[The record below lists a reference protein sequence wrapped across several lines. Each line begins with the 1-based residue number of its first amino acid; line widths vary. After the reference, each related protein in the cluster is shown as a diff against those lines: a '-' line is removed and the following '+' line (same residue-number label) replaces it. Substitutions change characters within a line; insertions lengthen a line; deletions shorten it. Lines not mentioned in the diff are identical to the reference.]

1 MRTKVR
7 KKQKLNLED
16 IRSKSRSVIK
26 KGWYQVERQ
35 LHRPR
40 NENKQSSNFN
50 FNYAKLIT
58 PVVIGVFIFLVIMWL
73 LGAMHS
79 VTLQAQTKNY
89 NLLTNGFDFDKA
101 GLAGL
106 NILKT
111 VKTQL
116 KPFEVFE
123 VFVASVIIGGLL
135 SQKFNFESQKV
146 AHGQKGNA
154 RFTTIK
160 ELEDTYVKVPDHSQ
174 RGLDPKKPSFKG
186 YGGFPIAHISPLLT
200 KHGYYFI
207 DTSTVHNLI
216 VGTSRSGKGETTIL
230 EQIDLVSRA
239 EKQSSLVVNDPKGE
253 LYVASVETLKKRGYD
268 VYELNLDDPNKG
280 IAFNPLQLIIRSWE
294 QGDVEGAMQL
304 VNSITY
310 SLYFDKQA
318 GQNKW
323 VNDGAQSA
331 VNGMIIA
338 LIEYC
343 MNPKNFDDHKT
354 HPEYITFVNIS
365 DMVNQLGQIDYINPA
380 DPYTQHNVLSEYFKH
395 LKQGSIAKKE
405 FGSTNFSGDKARGSI
420 FSTVVQKLDIFTLP
434 KNSRMTSMNTLEM
447 KSIGFPK
454 YLEFQLL
461 DQRLYGNLIKII
473 FRDEHHKKL
482 KTNEIRVSQKGFVEN
497 NFDVNLKSGSYV
509 EIQANVGKQ
518 RLSNTY
524 KLKIDSNVKDV
535 EVSQVSKQG
544 IRMENFKM
552 HYSDKPIAVF
562 MKIPDSDASNNLLAT
577 IFVNQLYTE
586 LSRQC
591 RLVQGGKTVRRV
603 QCIFDEFGS
612 MIPLQNMDQIMTV
625 SAGRNILF
633 TLVVQSY
640 SQLYSKY
647 GKEDGQVIK
656 ENCQNKCL
664 IMSTDSATNK
674 EFSEACGNRTIE
686 VNNISK
692 DKNGLAK
699 NISVSLDKVPL
710 ILPERLEHLAGGER
724 LVLRPLTRMNKWGW
738 AVTSHPIFNTGKT
751 LMPFAHTFLSDD
763 FNPKTNP
770 DLVEKIDAHASL
782 DLKSLEIDWGKW
794 LNWTD
799 QVPVQQDDGTT
810 RIEEQNLALQAYNQY
825 RQSNPS
831 AESSNEPSKEENES
845 TNVDNASQAAESE
858 IESELAASLNAATQ
872 DNEDEDKVPSYIL
885 TWVKKHEAELT
896 YDTIADML
904 TKAKNLDTANS
915 VDFTNLIYKDEK
927 LKDQQAKANDL
938 VQEFSKI
945 FNNNY
950 QDK

>member
-1 MRTKVR
+1 MRTKKR
-7 KKQKLNLED
+7 KPQINLRNIGYKGEEF
-16 IRSKSRSVIK
+16 IK

-35 LHRPR
+35 LHRPK
-40 NENKQSSNFN
+40 NENKQFRNN
-50 FNYAKLIT
+50 KFNYTKLIT
-58 PVVIGVFIFLVIMWL
+58 TLVIGIFIFLVLMWL
-73 LGAMHS
+73 LGAFHNIM
-79 VTLQAQTKNY
+79 LQTKNKNY
-89 NLLTNGFDFDKA
+89 NLFTNGLDLDKA

-111 VKTQL
+111 QL
-116 KPFEVFE
+116 KTMEVLEVFA
-123 VFVASVIIGGLL
+123 ASVIIGGLL
-135 SQKFNFESQKV
+135 SQKFHFESQKV

-154 RFTTIK
+154 RFTTIN

-174 RGLDPKKPSFKG
+174 PGLDPKKPSFKG
-186 YGGFPIAHISPLLT
+186 FGGFPIAHINRLGLTRKFPFIT

-239 EKQSSLVVNDPKGE
+239 EKQSSLVLNDPKGE
-253 LYVASVETLKKRGYD
+253 LYVASVNTLRKRGYD

-343 MNPKNFDDHKT
+343 MNPENFEDKKT

-365 DMVNQLGQIDYINPA
+365 DLVNQLGQIDYINPS

-454 YLEFQLL
+454 YLEFKLL
-461 DQRLYGNLIKII
+461 DQRLYGELIKIN
-473 FRDEHHKKL
+473 FRDKNNKKL

-497 NFDVNLKSGSYV
+497 NFDVNLQTGSLV
-509 EIQANVGKQ
+509 EIESTVEHR
-518 RLSNTY
+518 RLKTVF
-524 KLKIDSNVKDV
+524 KLKINPKVKKV
-535 EVSQVSKQG
+535 EAVQVGKPEIKMQ
-544 IRMENFKM
+544 NFKM

-664 IMSTDSATNK
+664 IMSTDAATNK
-674 EFSEACGNRTIE
+674 EFSEACGNKTIE
-686 VNNISK
+686 TSNISK
-692 DKNGLAK
+692 DQNGLAK
-699 NISVSLDKVPL
+699 NVSVSVDKVPL

-738 AVTSHPIFNTGKT
+738 AVVSHPIFNTGKT

-763 FNPKTNP
+763 FDPKTNP
-770 DLVEKIDAHASL
+770 DLVEKIDAHANIN
-782 DLKSLEIDWGKW
+782 LKTLEIDWSKW
-794 LNWTD
+794 LTWTEKVTKED
-799 QVPVQQDDGTT
+799 EDGNTVV
-810 RIEEQNLALQAYNQY
+810 EEENLALQAYNQY
-825 RQSNPS
+825 RQNDVSVKEA
-831 AESSNEPSKEENES
+831 AENAKEEQEMKKSLEEERNQIPLFITNWLTEHEGDISNETKEAILNE
-845 TNVDNASQAAESE
+845 AQK
-858 IESELAASLNAATQ
+858 LNDLPNDQ
-872 DNEDEDKVPSYIL
+872 KPNS
-885 TWVKKHEAELT
+885 
-896 YDTIADML
+896 IAFI
-904 TKAKNLDTANS
+904 NI
-915 VDFTNLIYKDEK
+915 IYKDVG
-927 LKDQQAKANDL
+927 LKDKNEL
-938 VQEFSKI
+938 TQEFSQS
-945 FNNNY
+945 FNEYY

>member
-1 MRTKVR
+1 MRTKKR
-7 KKQKLNLED
+7 KSQINLRNIGYKGKEF
-16 IRSKSRSVIK
+16 IK

-35 LHRPR
+35 LHRPK
-40 NENKQSSNFN
+40 NENKLSRNN
-50 FNYAKLIT
+50 KFNYTKLIT
-58 PVVIGVFIFLVIMWL
+58 TLVIGIFIFLVLMWL
-73 LGAMHS
+73 LGAFHNIM
-79 VTLQAQTKNY
+79 LQTKNKNY
-89 NLLTNGFDFDKA
+89 NLFTNGLDLDKA

-111 VKTQL
+111 QL
-116 KPFEVFE
+116 KPMEVLEVFA
-123 VFVASVIIGGLL
+123 ASVIIGGLL
-135 SQKFNFESQKV
+135 SQKFHFESQKV

-154 RFTTIK
+154 RFTTIN

-174 RGLDPKKPSFKG
+174 PGLDPKKPSFKG
-186 YGGFPIAHISPLLT
+186 FGGFPIAHINRLGLT
-200 KHGYYFI
+200 RKFPFIAKHGYYFI

-239 EKQSSLVVNDPKGE
+239 EKQSSLVLNDPKGE
-253 LYVASVETLKKRGYD
+253 LYVASVKTLRKRGYD

-343 MNPKNFDDHKT
+343 MNPENFEDKKT

-365 DMVNQLGQIDYINPA
+365 DLVNQLGQIDYINPS

-461 DQRLYGNLIKII
+461 DKRLYGELIKIN
-473 FRDEHHKKL
+473 FRDKNNKKL

-497 NFDVNLKSGSYV
+497 NFDVNLKTGSVV
-509 EIQANVGKQ
+509 EIESTIGHRRLKTMFKLKINPKVKNVEAVQVGKQ
-518 RLSNTY
+518 EI
-524 KLKIDSNVKDV
+524 KM
-535 EVSQVSKQG
+535 Q
-544 IRMENFKM
+544 NFKM

-664 IMSTDSATNK
+664 IMSTDAATNK
-674 EFSEACGNRTIE
+674 EFSEACGNKTIE
-686 VNNISK
+686 TSNISK
-692 DKNGLAK
+692 DQNGLAK
-699 NISVSLDKVPL
+699 NVNVSVDKVPL
-710 ILPERLEHLAGGER
+710 ILPERLEHLASGER
-724 LVLRPLTRMNKWGW
+724 LILRPLTRMNKWGW
-738 AVTSHPIFNTGKT
+738 AVVSHPIFNTGKT

-763 FNPKTNP
+763 FDPKTNP
-770 DLVEKIDAHASL
+770 DLVEKIDAHANIN
-782 DLKSLEIDWGKW
+782 LKALEIDWSKW
-794 LNWTD
+794 LTWTEKVTKED
-799 QVPVQQDDGTT
+799 EDGNTVV
-810 RIEEQNLALQAYNQY
+810 EEENLALKAYNQY
-825 RQSNPS
+825 RQNDANIKEAMENAKEEQEMKKSLEEEKNQIPLFITNWLT
-831 AESSNEPSKEENES
+831 EHEGDISNE
-845 TNVDNASQAAESE
+845 
-858 IESELAASLNAATQ
+858 
-872 DNEDEDKVPSYIL
+872 
-885 TWVKKHEAELT
+885 
-896 YDTIADML
+896 
-904 TKAKNLDTANS
+904 TKAAILNEAQKLNDLPNDQKPNS
-915 VDFTNLIYKDEK
+915 IAFINIIYKDIG
-927 LKDQQAKANDL
+927 LKDKNEL
-938 VQEFSKI
+938 TQEFSQS
-945 FNNNY
+945 FNEYY